1 MIKKIFYIFIFLL
14 FTSCSGVEFVYEEK
28 KNLINPLYEKTLVNT
43 SGVDLVFLNSYIPMY
58 FGEKKYNDF
67 SLSINIEEKKTKNS
81 VEKNQAVSNLMYEL
95 RFQYTLIS
103 NIKDCKTYEK
113 EILSNFS
120 IIPKSGGYNYGTDSS
135 LEKKYELAITENL
148 SQFISILSGINISN
162 CI

>member
-58 FGEKKYNDF
+58 FGENKYNDF

-148 SQFISILSGINISN
+148 SQFISIFHKN
-162 CI
+162 

>member
-58 FGEKKYNDF
+58 FGENKYNDF